1 MTTTRISVRTPAPY
15 EVIVGHGL
23 LGELAAL
30 LGPRVDKVAV
40 INPAGL
46 AATGDAIREDLEA
59 QGFKAIALEVPDGEE
74 QKNAEVASFCWG
86 VLGQEGFTRTD
97 AIVSVGGGATTDL
110 AGFVAATWL
119 RGVGVVHIP
128 TTVLAMVDAAIGGK
142 TGINTPSGK
151 NLVGAIHE
159 PRGVLCDLSAL
170 ETLGHFDVVAGLAEA
185 IKAGFIADTEILA
198 LFEANPQACTDPTT
212 AQFREVIER
221 AIRVK
226 ADIVAHDLHES
237 LDTPLGRE
245 VLNYGHTFGHAVEL
259 AERYS
264 WRHGAAV
271 SVGMMFVAEL
281 ARLAGHLDDAGV
293 EQHRRILTSV
303 GLPVTYGPGQWDK
316 LLGAMKVDKKAR
328 GDLLRFIVLNEPGK
342 PALLEGP
349 DPVLL
354 AAAYAEVS
362 QS

>member
-1 MTTTRISVRTPAPY
+1 M
-15 EVIVGHGL
+15 
-23 LGELAAL
+23 
-30 LGPRVDKVAV
+30 
-40 INPAGL
+40 
-46 AATGDAIREDLEA
+46 
-59 QGFKAIALEVPDGEE
+59 
-74 QKNAEVASFCWG
+74 
-86 VLGQEGFTRTD
+86 
-97 AIVSVGGGATTDL
+97 
-110 AGFVAATWL
+110 
-119 RGVGVVHIP
+119 
-128 TTVLAMVDAAIGGK
+128 
-142 TGINTPSGK
+142 
-151 NLVGAIHE
+151 
-159 PRGVLCDLSAL
+159 
-170 ETLGHFDVVAGLAEA
+170 VAGLAEA